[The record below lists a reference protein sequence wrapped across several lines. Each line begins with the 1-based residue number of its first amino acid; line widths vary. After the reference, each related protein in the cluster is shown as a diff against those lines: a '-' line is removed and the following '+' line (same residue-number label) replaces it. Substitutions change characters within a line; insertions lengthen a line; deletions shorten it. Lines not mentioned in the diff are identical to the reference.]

1 MDNKGAGT
9 GAVEVF
15 ALSQDEQVGPDQGA
29 PVRRD
34 GSRQVRRRRNLGTH
48 VIGMGPIKIWF
59 ESGVIKMR
67 RHGKRVVET
76 LSVEEAWHT
85 ACGQKEMRLR

>member
-1 MDNKGAGT
+1 M
-9 GAVEVF
+9 
-15 ALSQDEQVGPDQGA
+15 
-29 PVRRD
+29 
-34 GSRQVRRRRNLGTH
+34 RRRRNLGTH
-48 VIGMGPIKIWF
+48 VISMGPIKIWF

-76 LSVEEAWHT
+76 LSVEDAWHA